1 MVVSLV
7 LLLAL
12 IANELAASDSL
23 GIEGYFFILMRFPGH
38 GPLSVLPEGWRFQ
51 PS

>member
-12 IANELAASDSL
+12 IANELAASDSRRT
-23 GIEGYFFILMRFPGH
+23 EGYFFVLVRFPGH
-38 GPLSVLPEGWRFQ
+38 GPLSVLPEG
-51 PS
+51 

>member
-12 IANELAASDSL
+12 IANELAASDSR
-23 GIEGYFFILMRFPGH
+23 GIER
-38 GPLSVLPEGWRFQ
+38 
-51 PS
+51 